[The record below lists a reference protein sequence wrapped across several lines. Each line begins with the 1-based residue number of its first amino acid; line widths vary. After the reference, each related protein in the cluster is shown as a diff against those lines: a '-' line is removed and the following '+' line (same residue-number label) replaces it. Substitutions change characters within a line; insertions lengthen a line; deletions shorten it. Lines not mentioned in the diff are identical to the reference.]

1 MTEGSKSMGAMDPME
16 LWRQWYETSSKMW
29 SDAMQGGRESAVD
42 PYGLYRQWV
51 SGMQEFQQK
60 AEEGAESIPQFGGAA
75 SMGGVPNVDPDE
87 VRQNMQRWMDATAD
101 SYRQA
106 MEASRGMMD
115 LAPKWM
121 RVFEDSRQNL
131 MQQEGIPS
139 DPVSFGVQW
148 YNATSGPV
156 AEFAEGALQKDEV
169 LGPASRFLESYT
181 TFYNVFK
188 KNAEEN
194 LGTLQM
200 PSRSDISR
208 VASLVIALEDKV
220 DRIEEAFEDFEYG
233 YTEPASSDSVHKLEE
248 RMDRVEGKLDR
259 LLSAVENGP
268 ASSGPA
274 NGSQAASSGNG
285 SSQSSPSQASQG
297 GDQEEVKATQAAQRK
312 ARELGVTLSEVSGTG
327 ADGQITVEDVRK
339 KGES

>member
-1 MTEGSKSMGAMDPME
+1 ME

-29 SDAMQGGRESAVD
+29 SGAMQGGGESHVD

-60 AEEGAESIPQFGGAA
+60 AEEGAEGIPQFGGAE
-75 SMGGVPNVDPDE
+75 SMGGVPQVDPGE
-87 VRQNMQRWMDATAD
+87 VQQNMQRWMDAGVD

-106 MEASRGMMD
+106 MEASRSMMD

-200 PSRSDISR
+200 PSRADISR
-208 VASLVIALEDKV
+208 VAGLVIALEDKV

-233 YTEPASSDSVHKLEE
+233 YAEPASSDSVQKLEE

-259 LLSAVENGP
+259 LLSVVENG
-268 ASSGPA
+268 AAASGPA
-274 NGSQAASSGNG
+274 NGAQGSASGNSGNG
-285 SSQSSPSQASQG
+285 SSQSGSSQASQG
-297 GDQEEVKATQAAQRK
+297 EDQGEVRATQAAQRK
-312 ARELGVTLSEVSGTG
+312 AQELGVTLSEVDGTG
-327 ADGQITVEDVRK
+327 TDGQITVEDVRK

>member
-1 MTEGSKSMGAMDPME
+1 MDPTE

-29 SDAMQGGRESAVD
+29 SDAMQGGRESSVD

-51 SGMQEFQQK
+51 SGMQEAQK
-60 AEEGAESIPQFGGAA
+60 KVEQTAEGWPQFGDAP
-75 SMGGVPNVDPDE
+75 SMSGVPQVDPDE

-101 SYRQA
+101 SYQQA
-106 MEASRGMMD
+106 METSRNMME

-121 RVFEDSRQNL
+121 RVFEESRQNL

-139 DPVSFGVQW
+139 DPVSLGVQW

-156 AEFAEGALQKDEV
+156 AKFAEDALQKDEV

-188 KNAEEN
+188 RNAEEY

-200 PSRSDISR
+200 PTRSDISR
-208 VASLVIALEDKV
+208 VAGLVIALEDKV

-233 YTEPASSDSVHKLEE
+233 YAEPASSDSVQQLEE

-259 LLSAVENGP
+259 LLSAVESGGSP
-268 ASSGPA
+268 AGGARSASG
-274 NGSQAASSGNG
+274 NGSAQSSG
-285 SSQSSPSQASQG
+285 SSQSST
-297 GDQEEVKATQAAQRK
+297 EEIKATQAARRK
-312 ARELGVTLSEVSGTG
+312 AQELGVALAEVRGTG

>member
-1 MTEGSKSMGAMDPME
+1 MTDGVKGMDPTE
-16 LWRQWYETSSKMW
+16 LWKQWYETSSKMW
-29 SDAMQGGRESAVD
+29 ADAMQGGRESAVD
-42 PYGLYRQWV
+42 PYGLYRQWMG
-51 SGMQEFQQK
+51 GMQEAQK
-60 AEEGAESIPQFGGAA
+60 KMEEASGSPGSLPQFGDAA
-75 SMGGVPNVDPDE
+75 SMGGVPQVDPGE
-87 VRQNMQRWMDATAD
+87 VRQNMQRWLDANA
-101 SYRQA
+101 SAYQQA
-106 MEASRGMMD
+106 MEASRNMMD

-121 RVFEDSRQNL
+121 RVFEESRQNF

-156 AEFAEGALQKDEV
+156 AKFAEDALQKDEV

-188 KNAEEN
+188 SKAEEN

-208 VASLVIALEDKV
+208 VASLVISLEDKV

-233 YTEPASSDSVHKLEE
+233 YADPASSDSVQRLEE
-248 RMDRVEGKLDR
+248 RIDRVEGKLDR
-259 LLSAVENGP
+259 LLSAVEGSSPQSASGQNASDNG
-268 ASSGPA
+268 SVGG
-274 NGSQAASSGNG
+274 GSQAG
-285 SSQSSPSQASQG
+285 S
-297 GDQEEVKATQAAQRK
+297 QEEIKATQAAQRK
-312 ARELGVTLSEVSGTG
+312 AQELGVALAEVEGTG

-339 KGES
+339 RGES

>member
-1 MTEGSKSMGAMDPME
+1 
-16 LWRQWYETSSKMW
+16 
-29 SDAMQGGRESAVD
+29 
-42 PYGLYRQWV
+42 
-51 SGMQEFQQK
+51 
-60 AEEGAESIPQFGGAA
+60 
-75 SMGGVPNVDPDE
+75 
-87 VRQNMQRWMDATAD
+87 
-101 SYRQA
+101 
-106 MEASRGMMD
+106 
-115 LAPKWM
+115 
-121 RVFEDSRQNL
+121 
-131 MQQEGIPS
+131 
-139 DPVSFGVQW
+139 VQW

-169 LGPASRFLESYT
+169 LGPASRFLEGYT

-200 PSRSDISR
+200 PSRADISR

-233 YTEPASSDSVHKLEE
+233 YTEPASSESVQKLEE

-259 LLSAVENGP
+259 LLSAVENGS
-268 ASSGPA
+268 AGSA
-274 NGSQAASSGNG
+274 NGAQSSSSGNG
-285 SSQSSPSQASQG
+285 SSQASSSQTDSSQSEA
-297 GDQEEVKATQAAQRK
+297 QEEVRATQAAQRK
-312 ARELGVTLSEVSGTG
+312 AQELGVTLSEVSGTG